1 MGVNFLSLTSTVA
14 GLLDPKRLP
23 AVQTVI
29 LMGEPV
35 KPAVLDLWKQ
45 VTVLESYAPSEC
57 SIYATCS
64 PRSMTHH
71 KQVPVLGVPLASCFW
86 VVDPTDYN
94 RLCPVGAPGELLIE
108 GPLLA
113 RGYLNDEVK
122 TQNSFI
128 VNPSFLT
135 RHGLEHGQCRRMYR
149 TGDLVRQNEDGTF
162 TTLGRRDMQ
171 VKIWGQRVEVGE
183 IEYWTVRSHPV
194 LRTAA
199 AMLTRL
205 GTARDQGVLT
215 VAVDFTEDGVG
226 DMEVGADGFL
236 KPSTRLL
243 HTLGQVRSSLMEVL
257 PRYMVPELF
266 VPMVHLPLNTSGKL
280 DRRAIQEAIATLS
293 IQGRLDAYLP
303 TSAIKAD
310 VDTETGREL
319 RRLWAEVLGR
329 PATTI
334 GADDNFFHAGGDSL
348 MAMRLVQLSRDAT
361 FSLTVADIFEHP
373 CLSDLA
379 RVLERSFATN
389 EVKADGQGMA
399 PFSLWTELS
408 PERPDILHS
417 LLDEVA
423 GRCATAP
430 EQIEDV
436 YPCTPLQE
444 GLMLATSRR
453 PTAYVSR
460 RLFALDDDIDTPR
473 LQAAWR
479 QMAKAAPILRTRIL
493 LGRSNGS
500 IQIVVNE
507 IIPWQTSDTLDS
519 YLDEDRAIGMAE
531 GQPLVRLGLIVHP
544 TGKRHF
550 VLTAHHSVY
559 DGWSMQL
566 MYQQV
571 AALYRRQELPGLVPF
586 TRFIAYLG
594 SANEEKAAEYW
605 LEQLTGDVTS
615 DFPPLPNAKYQPLP
629 TQRRT
634 QRMELG
640 HRSRSTVPLPIL
652 LRAAWG
658 ILAAQHAGTSD
669 IAFAATLS
677 GRNAPIA
684 GMTEMLAPTVTTV
697 PLRLHV
703 DISLTVRDFLKKL
716 QQQATKMIPFEH
728 TGLQRVKE
736 LVPDLAAT
744 LDLRHVFVVQP
755 SLGTND
761 SATFPGMA
769 PEPLAAETFDSFAL
783 TVECF
788 LSPETNRVTVEAR
801 FDQAIVSVRRM
812 ERMLESFACIAAQ
825 LEQAEQDPNQS
836 TRISDIQTMSTS
848 DLNQILAKNGQV
860 PPKPE
865 GCLHDLILKMAV
877 QQSHAEAVCAWDGNL
892 TYAELV
898 RWSARLAT
906 YLATLGVGPEVK
918 VGLCMAK
925 SRWAV
930 VSMLAILRAGGTVV
944 PLGVQLPVARLQH
957 IIRDAAARIVL
968 ADEQHMA
975 RLDSIETELL
985 KIEPSFLRTLATSSI
1000 ERSSTP
1006 QLQPSN
1012 AAWTVYTSGS
1022 TGMPKGVVLEHGSLC
1037 ASATAHGAAF
1047 GLSSD
1052 TRALQFA
1059 AYTFDASIQEIFT
1072 TLRYGGCVCV
1082 PSEGQRMDELETC
1095 IAAMGVNFLSLTSTV
1110 AAFLDPISLPAI
1122 KTLVL
1127 LGEPVKSAVLDLW
1140 MDHATVFNGYGP
1152 TECTI
1157 YASCSPPIAHRK
1169 HASLLGSP
1177 LAGCFWVVDSSDH
1190 NRLCPVGVLGEL
1202 LIEGPLLAREYLN
1215 DPFRTN
1221 YSFVTDPG
1229 FVSYYSLGSGRR
1241 MYRTGDLVRQ
1251 NEDNTYSIFGRKD
1264 TQVKIRGQ
1272 RVEFGEIEYW
1282 VVRSLSQVR
1291 QAAAMLV
1298 CRDAGRDEGTLVVAV
1313 ELDRSTVS
1321 ETVEESPH
1329 GMLTPSKALQA
1340 SFDQIR
1346 GKLMEVLP
1354 RYMLPDMFIP
1364 MAKLPLN
1371 SSGKLDRRALQ
1382 QVMVSMS
1389 AEKFESYR
1397 STIAARGQV
1406 SVGVAQELQTLW
1418 AKVLKKREDAIGLD
1432 DNFFNLGADSMSAM
1446 QLVAAARTAGLKLT
1460 VAQVFHSP
1468 VLGDLCHSIEQTAA
1482 SEERPVAENGGQL
1495 TDAST
1500 RLAITSVLVGHKV
1513 EAIFETTDFQAL
1525 AMSEHTVGNAG
1536 LVLYMA
1542 IAFDRKVDKGAVRTA
1557 YQHAVTTTEALRTT
1571 FVQHNGRTYQVVLDG
1586 FTGPLEECTTSG
1598 SLAEFCK
1605 SLIEDD
1611 QRKALP
1617 INEPPLKSWF
1627 VEGTSSDNFIARLS
1641 HAQYD
1646 GLSLPLLLKELEGH
1660 ESVRKVDGN
1669 PARQM
1674 SYFISAL
1681 RSLDKKPAIEYWCGL
1696 LDQSRMPVL
1705 STRPNHGGQRMKGN
1719 AAISVMPSLKQRR
1732 DGVTSATY
1740 VKAAWAMALA
1750 RMSGET
1756 DIVFGHLI
1764 SGRSVPLDDID
1775 KVNGPCVNLIPIRVR
1790 TAAAWETVLGQVQDQ
1805 QISTLPYEHLGFET
1819 IFKECTSWPLDPN
1832 QRPRFSTI
1840 LQYQNLPDM
1849 CQRGSMH
1856 GAECRITYEATPA
1869 NITDVWVSVEPKGDQ
1884 LHIFAGYFEEVIDSA
1899 VVQRLL
1905 DDFCQTLRSVQ

>member
-1 MGVNFLSLTSTVA
+1 
-14 GLLDPKRLP
+14 
-23 AVQTVI
+23 
-29 LMGEPV
+29 
-35 KPAVLDLWKQ
+35 
-45 VTVLESYAPSEC
+45 
-57 SIYATCS
+57 
-64 PRSMTHH
+64 
-71 KQVPVLGVPLASCFW
+71 
-86 VVDPTDYN
+86 
-94 RLCPVGAPGELLIE
+94 
-108 GPLLA
+108 
-113 RGYLNDEVK
+113 
-122 TQNSFI
+122 
-128 VNPSFLT
+128 
-135 RHGLEHGQCRRMYR
+135 MYR

-183 IEYWTVRSHPV
+183 IEYWTVRSHPM
-194 LRTAA
+194 LCTAA
-199 AMLTRL
+199 AMLAQL
-205 GTARDQGVLT
+205 GTARDQGVLA
-215 VAVDFTEDGVG
+215 VAVDFTEDSVRDMDVG
-226 DMEVGADGFL
+226 ADADGFL
-236 KPSTRLL
+236 KPSTTLMD
-243 HTLGQVRSSLMEVL
+243 TLGQVRSSLIEIL

-266 VPMVHLPLNTSGKL
+266 VPMANLPFNTSGKL
-280 DRRAIQEAIATLS
+280 DRRAIQEAITTLS
-293 IQGRLDAYLP
+293 SQGGLEAYLP
-303 TSAIKAD
+303 TSTIKAD
-310 VDTETGREL
+310 VNTETGREL

-348 MAMRLVQLSRDAT
+348 MAMRLVQLSRDAP

-379 RVLERSFATN
+379 KNLEGTSTISDV
-389 EVKADGQGMA
+389 EADGQELA

-408 PERPDILHS
+408 PERPDALHS
-417 LLDEVA
+417 VVDEVA
-423 GRCATAP
+423 GRCAIAP

-460 RLFALDDDIDTPR
+460 RLFTLDDAIDAPR
-473 LQAAWR
+473 LRDAWQ
-479 QMAKAAPILRTRIL
+479 QMGKAAPILRTRIL
-493 LGRSNGS
+493 LGRSAGS

-507 IIPWQTSDTLDS
+507 DIPWQMSDTLDS
-519 YLDEDRAIGMAE
+519 YLDEDRAVGMAE
-531 GQPLVRLGLIVHP
+531 GQPLVRLGLIVP
-544 TGKRHF
+544 PIGKRHF
-550 VLTAHHSVY
+550 VFTAHHSVY

-571 AALYRRQELPGLVPF
+571 AALYRREETPDLVPF
-586 TRFIAYLG
+586 TRFITYLD
-594 SANEEKAAEYW
+594 SANDEMAAEYW
-605 LEQLTGDVTS
+605 REQLTGDVTS
-615 DFPPLPNAKYQPLP
+615 DFPPLPQAKYQPLP

-634 QRMELG
+634 QQIEFG

-684 GMTEMLAPTVTTV
+684 GMTEMLAPTITTV
-697 PLRLHV
+697 PLRLHI
-703 DISLTVRDFLKKL
+703 DTSLTVRCFLKKL
-716 QQQATKMIPFEH
+716 QRQATKMIPFEH
-728 TGLQRVKE
+728 TGLQRIKE
-736 LVPDLAAT
+736 LVPDLASAV
-744 LDLRHVFVVQP
+744 DIRHLFVVQP
-755 SLGTND
+755 SMGNDD

-769 PEPLAAETFDSFAL
+769 PEPSAGETFDSFAL

-788 LSPETNRVTVEAR
+788 LSPDTNQVTVEAR

-812 ERMLESFACIAAQ
+812 ERMLESFARIAEQ
-825 LEQAEQDPNQS
+825 LDQAEQDPNQGM
-836 TRISDIQTMSTS
+836 RISDIQTLSTS
-848 DLNQILAKNGQV
+848 DLNQILVKNEQV
-860 PPKPE
+860 PPKAE
-865 GCLHDLILKMAV
+865 GLLHDLILKTAA
-877 QQSHAEAVCAWDGNL
+877 QEPQHEAVSAWDGSL

-898 RWSARLAT
+898 RWSARLAD
-906 YLATLGVGPEVK
+906 YLAAIGVRPEVK

-944 PLGVQLPVARLQH
+944 PIGVQLPFARIQH
-957 IIRDAAARIVL
+957 IIHDAAARIVL
-968 ADEQHMA
+968 TDEQHIA
-975 RLDSIETELL
+975 RLNSMGTELL
-985 KIEPSFLRTLATSSI
+985 KIEPSFLKTLTTSSI
-1000 ERSSTP
+1000 ERPSTLRP
-1006 QLQPSN
+1006 QPSS
-1012 AAWTVYTSGS
+1012 AAWVVYTSGS

-1037 ASATAHGAAF
+1037 ASTTAHGAAF
-1047 GLSSD
+1047 GLNSD

-1059 AYTFDASIQEIFT
+1059 SYTFDASIQEIFT

-1095 IAAMGVNFLSLTSTV
+1095 IAAMGVDFLSLTSTV
-1110 AAFLDPISLPAI
+1110 ANFLDPVSLPAV

-1127 LGEPVKSAVLDLW
+1127 LGEPVKPAVLDLW
-1140 MDHATVFNGYGP
+1140 MDHVTVFNGYGP

-1157 YASCSPPIAHRK
+1157 YSSCSPPITHKK

-1177 LAGCFWVVDSSDH
+1177 LSGCFWVVDSSDY
-1190 NRLCPVGVLGEL
+1190 NRLCPIGVHGEL
-1202 LIEGPLLAREYLN
+1202 LIEGPLLARGYLN
-1215 DPFRTN
+1215 DPFKTN
-1221 YSFVTDPG
+1221 CSFVTDPR
-1229 FVSYYSLGSGRR
+1229 FVSYHGLGSGRR
-1241 MYRTGDLVRQ
+1241 MYCTGDLVRQ

-1282 VVRSLSQVR
+1282 VARSLSQVR

-1298 CRDAGRDEGTLVVAV
+1298 SRDAGRDEGTLVVAV
-1313 ELDRSTVS
+1313 ELDKSISS
-1321 ETVEESPH
+1321 ELAEEYPD
-1329 GMLTPSKALQA
+1329 GMLAPSKALQA
-1340 SFDQIR
+1340 SFDEIR
-1346 GKLMEVLP
+1346 DKLMEVLP
-1354 RYMLPDMFIP
+1354 RYMLPDMLIP
-1364 MAKLPLN
+1364 MANLPLN

-1382 QVMVSMS
+1382 QAMVSMS
-1389 AEKFESYR
+1389 AAKFESYR
-1397 STIAARGQV
+1397 STFAAKDTTPEAGGQAA
-1406 SVGVAQELQTLW
+1406 VGLTQELQSLW
-1418 AKVLKKREDAIGLD
+1418 AKVLRKREAAIGLD

-1446 QLVAAARTAGLKLT
+1446 QLVAAARKAGLKLT
-1460 VAQVFHSP
+1460 VAQVFRNP
-1468 VLGDLCHSIEQTAA
+1468 VLRDLCRSIEH
-1482 SEERPVAENGGQL
+1482 SDSPERRPVAENDNEL

-1500 RLAITSVLVGHKV
+1500 RLAITSALAGRKV
-1513 EAIFETTDFQAL
+1513 ETIFETTDFQAL

-1536 LVLYMA
+1536 LVLYMT
-1542 IAFDRKVDKGAVRTA
+1542 IAFDRKVDKGAVWTA
-1557 YQHAVTTTEALRTT
+1557 YQHAVTTTEALRTM
-1571 FVQHNGRTYQVVLDG
+1571 FVQHNDRTYQVVLGG
-1586 FTGPLEECTTSG
+1586 FTGPLEECTASG
-1598 SLAEFCK
+1598 SLTQFCQ
-1605 SLIEDD
+1605 SLIEND
-1611 QRKALP
+1611 QRKCLP
-1617 INEPPLKSWF
+1617 MSEPPLKSWLA
-1627 VEGTSSDNFIARLS
+1627 EGTSSDNFIVRLS

-1646 GLSLPLLLKELEGH
+1646 GLSLPLLLKELDGH
-1660 ESVRKVDGN
+1660 ESVLNMDGS
-1669 PARQM
+1669 PTRQM
-1674 SYFISAL
+1674 SYYISGL
-1681 RSLDKKPAIEYWCGL
+1681 RSLDKKPAIEYWRGL

-1705 STRPNHGGQRMKGN
+1705 STKSKHGDQRMKGT
-1719 AAISVMPSLKQRR
+1719 AATSVIPSLKQHH

-1750 RMSGET
+1750 RLNGET

-1869 NITDVWVSVEPKGDQ
+1869 NITDIWVSVEPKGDE
-1884 LHIFAGYFEEVIDSA
+1884 LHIFAGYFEDVVHST

-1905 DDFCQTLRSVQ
+1905 DDFSQTLRSVQ